1 MKKKEGKVFSSLC
14 FPDKEIVSINVL
26 DSQNNDEILC
36 SELKIS
42 NMNLEN
48 QEEAL
53 GFIHE
58 KVEKPIQDKVD
69 PPPKVEEKKI
79 NRVGVEDPFIVQ
91 PVNI

>member
-48 QEEAL
+48 
-53 GFIHE
+53 
-58 KVEKPIQDKVD
+58 
-69 PPPKVEEKKI
+69 
-79 NRVGVEDPFIVQ
+79 
-91 PVNI
+91 